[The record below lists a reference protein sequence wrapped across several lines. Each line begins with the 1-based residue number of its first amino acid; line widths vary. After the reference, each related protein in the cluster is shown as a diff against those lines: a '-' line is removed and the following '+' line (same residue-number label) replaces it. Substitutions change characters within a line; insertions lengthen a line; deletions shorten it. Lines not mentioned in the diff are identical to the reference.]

1 MAINEDSLFETTVL
15 NQDQFNVVVVTNS
28 MEVDYAFSS
37 FEEWMDEDDVNEVSD
52 PSNQES
58 LLGVAFSY
66 FSAII
71 DDELLE
77 AHSPVITQA
86 IYSDSSL
93 VIVVEL
99 EQEILDYIN
108 DSYEDL
114 EDVQAVLFGDADQ
127 DEDYEED
134 EDDDV
139 EDEDVEDDDDSDED
153 WSV

>member
-1 MAINEDSLFETTVL
+1 MAISEDSLFETTVL
-15 NQDQFNVVVVTNS
+15 DQEQFNVVVVTNS

-37 FEEWMDEDDVNEVSD
+37 FEEWMDEDDVDEISD

-58 LLGVAFSY
+58 LLGVMFNY
-66 FSAII
+66 FGAII

-77 AHSPVITQA
+77 AHAPVITQA

-108 DSYEDL
+108 DSYDDL
-114 EDVQAVLFGDADQ
+114 EDVQAVLFGDAEEEEAD
-127 DEDYEED
+127 DEDV
-134 EDDDV
+134 DD
-139 EDEDVEDDDDSDED
+139 EDEDVEDDDDVEDED
-153 WSV
+153 WAV